1 MNRIL
6 MEVMMSDHVDVEG
19 VWGTKQLA
27 GEAEGIQVEDRT
39 HCKDHNNRRDV
50 DNKAQVCEEGT

>member
-1 MNRIL
+1 

>member
-1 MNRIL
+1 
-6 MEVMMSDHVDVEG
+6 MEVMTSDRVDAVG

-27 GEAEGIQVEDRT
+27 GEVEGIQVEDRT
-39 HCKDHNNRRDV
+39 HCRDHNNRGDV